1 MSTSSRSLGQH
12 VDQNADQHV
21 DQHVDQHADLN
32 VDPSADVD
40 GGGDRQGIMTVLTWP
55 RPDVLRWDMPP
66 EGTTPEYLLAAF
78 PSVHEA
84 LAGRTGVGMILG
96 LEQVSIPRPAARGV
110 IREQMTTLSASLR
123 GVVMLVNANPLAGL
137 MSGIGVYLMGSVP
150 VPMTVTRDEEEALL
164 WLKAGEACKGD
175 EAAS

>member
-1 MSTSSRSLGQH
+1 MSTSSRSQGQH
-12 VDQNADQHV
+12 VDPHVDQHV
-21 DQHVDQHADLN
+21 DQHVDPH
-32 VDPSADVD
+32 VDVD
-40 GGGDRQGIMTVLTWP
+40 KGGDRQGIVPVLTWP
-55 RPDVLRWDMPP
+55 RPDVLRWDMPA

-78 PSVHEA
+78 PAVHEA
-84 LAGRTGVGMILG
+84 LAGRKGVGMILG